1 MAVSSYAR
9 AFPSFECRS
18 EPDFSGSLPHP
29 KAGVRLSGKYNSR
42 SNRSQVYGLS
52 SLIFR
57 FPPNFVR
64 QLSIKARRNCS
75 NIGVAQVVAASW
87 SNNQAGPEF
96 TPAANAVDS
105 SASAAVTSIGIT
117 AGDEEVAVVE
127 NADCNDQNE
136 QITGTGV
143 KYASFLNSDG
153 SVAIHAGERLGRGI
167 VTDAITTPV
176 VNTSAYFFT
185 KLPDLIDFKEKKTC
199 KVLNMARYGNP
210 TTVVLEEKISALEG
224 AESTLI
230 VASGMCAST
239 VMFLALDAAGGHI
252 VTTTDCYRK
261 TRVFIETI
269 LPKMG
274 ITATVIDPADMGAL
288 ELTLNQKK
296 VDLFFTESPTNPFL
310 RCVDIELVSKLCREK
325 GALVCIDG
333 TFATPLNQKALAL
346 GADLV
351 VHSATKFLGGHNDV
365 LAGCISGPEK
375 LVSVIRNLHHILG
388 GALNPNAAYLA
399 IRGRGLNHLRDSTK
413 IQLHLRMAE
422 ILEAHPKVKHV
433 YYPGLPSHPEYHLA
447 KKQMTGFGGVVS
459 FEVDGDLLTTAKF
472 VDALRI
478 PKIAPSFEGCKS
490 IVDQPAIMSYWDLSQ
505 SDRAKYGIL
514 DNLVRFSFGVEDF
527 EDVKAD
533 VLQALD
539 SIRLFHL
546 QQFFFTWF
554 HPDLVVRTCVITD
567 FHHVANCLNVMKGSS
582 SR

>member
-18 EPDFSGSLPHP
+18 EPDFSGSLPGP
-29 KAGVRLSGKYNSR
+29 GVRFSGKANSG
-42 SNRSQVYGLS
+42 SSRSQVYGLS

-64 QLSIKARRNCS
+64 QLSVKARRNCS

-87 SNNQAGPEF
+87 SNNHAVPEF
-96 TPAANAVDS
+96 NPVVNAVDS
-105 SASAAVTSIGIT
+105 SASAAVTSVGIT
-117 AGDEEVAVVE
+117 AGDEEVAALVE
-127 NADCNDQNE
+127 NKACNE
-136 QITGTGV
+136 QNVQIKGSTGV

-176 VNTSAYFFT
+176 VNTSAYFFNKT
-185 KLPDLIDFKEKKTC
+185 SDLIDFKEKRR
-199 KVLNMARYGNP
+199 ASFEYGRYGNP

-239 VMFLALDAAGGHI
+239 VMFLALVPAGGHI

-274 ITATVIDPADMGAL
+274 ITATLIDPADIGAL
-288 ELTLNQKK
+288 ELALDQKK

-310 RCVDIELVSKLCREK
+310 RCVDIELVSKLCHEK
-325 GALVCIDG
+325 GALVCVDG

-388 GALNPNAAYLA
+388 GALNPNAAYLI
-399 IRGRGLNHLRDSTK
+399 IRGMKTLHLRVQQQNSTA
-413 IQLHLRMAE
+413 LRMAE

-478 PKIAPSFEGCKS
+478 PYIAPSFGGCES
-490 IVDQPAIMSYWDLSQ
+490 IVDQPAIMSYWDLSK
-505 SDRAKYGIL
+505 SDRAKYGIM

-533 VLQALD
+533 VLQAFE
-539 SIRLFHL
+539 SI
-546 QQFFFTWF
+546 
-554 HPDLVVRTCVITD
+554 
-567 FHHVANCLNVMKGSS
+567 
-582 SR
+582 